1 MTKTVCIIQARLGS
15 TRLPGKALLPLCGK
29 PMIRHVIERVKRA
42 KLLDD
47 VVVAI
52 PDEKD
57 NGALKDTIYKSDVGI
72 YTATKLED
80 RDLIGRYHEAAKF
93 SQATT
98 IVRVCADN
106 PCIDPNEID
115 RLIFRY
121 NKNSLGWKV
130 LFSNTHNIQ
139 NNGYPDGLG
148 AEIYDFKF
156 MKWMHENVK
165 GVDYREHPHK
175 WAEEQ
180 GLVWTIMAPHE
191 IRRPQYKLDVNT
203 ERDYRK
209 LTRIYEAVYPQ
220 NNDFRAIDIIRWID
234 GQNDLAEWSVST

>member
-1 MTKTVCIIQARLGS
+1 M
-15 TRLPGKALLPLCGK
+15 LLPLCDK
-29 PMIRHVIERVKRA
+29 TIIRHVIERVQKA

-47 VVVAI
+47 VIVAI

-57 NGALKDTIYKSDVGI
+57 NDKLKNAIRDTEAGIFVG
-72 YTATKLED
+72 KDLDD
-80 RDLIGRYHEAAKF
+80 RDLIGRYFRCAEIHG
-93 SQATT
+93 ATT

-121 NKNSLGWKV
+121 NKNSLGWNV

-165 GVDYREHPHK
+165 GVEYREHPHK
-175 WAEEQ
+175 WAEDHD
-180 GLVWTIMAPHE
+180 LVWTIMAPHE
-191 IRRPQYKLDVNT
+191 IRRPQYKLDINT

-234 GQNDLAEWSVST
+234 GQNDLAEWSVSA

>member
-1 MTKTVCIIQARLGS
+1 M
-15 TRLPGKALLPLCGK
+15 
-29 PMIRHVIERVKRA
+29 IERVQKA

-47 VVVAI
+47 VIVAI

-57 NGALKDTIYKSDVGI
+57 NDKLKNAIRDTEAGIFVG
-72 YTATKLED
+72 KDLDD
-80 RDLIGRYHEAAKF
+80 RDLIGRYFRCAEIHG
-93 SQATT
+93 ATT

-121 NKNSLGWKV
+121 NKNSLGWKI

-156 MKWMHENVK
+156 MKWMHENIK
-165 GVDYREHPHK
+165 GVQYREHPHK

-180 GLVWTIMAPHE
+180 GLVWTIMCPHE
-191 IRRPQYKLDVNT
+191 FRCPELKLDIDT
-203 ERDYRK
+203 QRDYTK
-209 LTRIYEAVYPQ
+209 MSALFDVLYPV
-220 NNDFRAIDIIRWID
+220 NPNFGPVEIVAYFDALRAKR
-234 GQNDLAEWSVST
+234 APTEHTETA